1 MEKEKKYIC
10 LGSSA
15 ASLSCAHHI
24 KRLEPQAQVT
34 LLTAQHELPNN
45 TCLLADYVAGNRSKE
60 SLYLPIPEGVDVHYN
75 AEVELVDVKLKK
87 IITCDGKEFF
97 YDKLF
102 IGTGLKPRVPVIF
115 LPELYKK
122 VFPYKTLDDIVRF
135 EQVHISG
142 KNVLVV
148 GGGVTGVEAA
158 HALTISGYQVT
169 LVEKSLQLLPKFNQ
183 AASQEI
189 YELLQT
195 SGVMVKL
202 NYQVSFDD
210 INQFDA
216 LFLATGGVPVTDFIK
231 NQLELENGFIV
242 VDEDQRTSS
251 EDIFAGGDVCLG
263 RVLWPQAV
271 KDGVVAAYSILNKPV
286 PNFKSIPYKTV
297 MRIFNVT
304 HILS

>member
-45 TCLLADYVAGNRSKE
+45 TCLLADYVAGKRSKE
-60 SLYLPIPEGVDVHYN
+60 SLYLPIPEGVEIHYN
-75 AEVELVDVKLKK
+75 AEVVSIDTKLKK

-102 IGTGLKPRVPVIF
+102 IGTGLSARIPEMF

-122 VFPYKTLDDIVRF
+122 VFPYKTLDDIFRF
-135 EQVHISG
+135 EQAQISG
-142 KNVLVV
+142 KNVLVA
-148 GGGVTGVEAA
+148 GGGVTGIESA
-158 HALTISGYQVT
+158 HALTVRGYQVT
-169 LVEKSLQLLPKFNQ
+169 LIEKDSRLLSKFNQ
-183 AASQEI
+183 EFCQEI
-189 YELLQT
+189 LELLQIN
-195 SGVMVKL
+195 GVTVKL

-216 LFLATGGVPVTDFIK
+216 VFLATGGIPVTDFIK

-242 VDEDQRTSS
+242 VDEDQRTSCK
-251 EDIFAGGDVCLG
+251 DICAGGDICAG
-263 RVLWPQAV
+263 RSLWPQAV
-271 KDGVVAAYSILNKPV
+271 RDGIIAAYSILNHPTPVFKKP
-286 PNFKSIPYKTV
+286 SYKTV
-297 MRIFNVT
+297 LNLFGKRFF
-304 HILS
+304 L